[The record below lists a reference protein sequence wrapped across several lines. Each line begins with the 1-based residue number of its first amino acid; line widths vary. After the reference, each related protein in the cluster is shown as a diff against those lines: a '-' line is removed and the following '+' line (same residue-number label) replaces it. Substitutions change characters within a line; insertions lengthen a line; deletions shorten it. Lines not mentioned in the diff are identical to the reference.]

1 MKTTDLTERA
11 IYASICRNDG
21 ILARDIA
28 KDIGNRSV
36 GNGRC
41 GARTGG
47 VPPVDRHTVNQYLYR
62 SPFMRELCYRD
73 DDYLWHGMIRQM
85 RPHIGLSDFCGWYG
99 TVKEFLETP
108 EDVWFEELLDGC
120 RRIGRNL
127 NDTRGLFHSFRD
139 AREVMV
145 QLFWDLDGI
154 CGEAPESPGAGDA
167 SSASGSASPAS
178 GSASPASGGASPA
191 SGGASP
197 ASGGAD
203 RQEIRKDAR
212 TLPGREE
219 WEIAFELRINRAKY
233 IRIYADVLVITEDRV
248 FSLEFKMKD
257 RIDPDEVS
265 QAAKYSGYLEVL
277 FGPDYDVIPALVLTR
292 SEDLYTTAV
301 LSGSTAEIPVCSGD
315 MLFNL
320 FDEYLGFLAP

>member
-28 KDIGNRSV
+28 KDIGKH
-36 GNGRC
+36 GAGTGRC

-47 VPPVDRHTVNQYLYR
+47 APPVDRHTVNQYLYR

-85 RPHIGLSDFCGWYG
+85 RPHLGLSDFCGWYG

-108 EDVWFEELLDGC
+108 EAVWFEELLDGC
-120 RRIGRNL
+120 RRVGRNL

-145 QLFWDLDGI
+145 QLFRDLDEIG
-154 CGEAPESPGAGDA
+154 GGAPESPRAGDT
-167 SSASGSASPAS
+167 
-178 GSASPASGGASPA
+178 
-191 SGGASP
+191 SP

-203 RQEIRKDAR
+203 RQESPSGAQVLRGGAQAIPASAQA
-212 TLPGREE
+212 LPGREE

-292 SEDLYTTAV
+292 AEDLYTTAV

>member
-21 ILARDIA
+21 IPAREIA
-28 KDIGNRSV
+28 KDIARHGA
-36 GNGRC
+36 GNG
-41 GARTGG
+41 GN
-47 VPPVDRHTVNQYLYR
+47 PPVDRHTVNQYLYR

-73 DDYLWHGMIRQM
+73 DGYLWHGLIRQM
-85 RPHIGLSDFCGWYG
+85 RPHLGLADFCGWYG
-99 TVKEFLETP
+99 TVKEFLDTP
-108 EDVWFEELLDGC
+108 EGGWFEELLDGC

-145 QLFWDLDGI
+145 QLFRDLDGI
-154 CGEAPESPGAGDA
+154 CGDAPDAAASGYTGVQGDTDIPAGAGIV
-167 SSASGSASPAS
+167 S
-178 GSASPASGGASPA
+178 
-191 SGGASP
+191 
-197 ASGGAD
+197 
-203 RQEIRKDAR
+203 
-212 TLPGREE
+212 GRED

-257 RIDPDEVS
+257 RIDPEEVS

-292 SEDLYTTAV
+292 AEDLYTTAV
-301 LSGSTAEIPVCSGD
+301 LSGSTAEVPVCSGD

-320 FDEYLGFLAP
+320 FDEYLRFLAP

>member
-28 KDIGNRSV
+28 KDIGNRSA
-36 GNGRC
+36 GSRRY

-85 RPHIGLSDFCGWYG
+85 RPHLGLSEFCGWYG
-99 TVKEFLETP
+99 TAKEFLETP

-120 RRIGRNL
+120 RRVGRNL

-145 QLFWDLDGI
+145 QLFRDLDGI
-154 CGEAPESPGAGDA
+154 CGGAPESPGAGDA
-167 SSASGSASPAS
+167 SPAS
-178 GSASPASGGASPA
+178 GSA
-191 SGGASP
+191 
-197 ASGGAD
+197 D
-203 RQEIRKDAR
+203 RQEIPKDAR

-292 SEDLYTTAV
+292 AEDLYTTAV
-301 LSGSTAEIPVCSGD
+301 LSGSTAEVPVCSGD

>member
-28 KDIGNRSV
+28 KDIGKH
-36 GNGRC
+36 
-41 GARTGG
+41 GARIGG
-47 VPPVDRHTVNQYLYR
+47 GTSVDRHTVNQYLYR

-73 DDYLWHGMIRQM
+73 DAYLWHGLIRQM
-85 RPHIGLSDFCGWYG
+85 RPHLGLSDFCGWYG
-99 TVKEFLETP
+99 TVREFLELP
-108 EDVWFEELLDGC
+108 EEAWFEELLEGC
-120 RRIGRNL
+120 RRVGRNL

-145 QLFWDLDGI
+145 QLFRDLDGI
-154 CGEAPESPGAGDA
+154 CGGASESPGAVD
-167 SSASGSASPAS
+167 
-178 GSASPASGGASPA
+178 ASPASGGE
-191 SGGASP
+191 
-197 ASGGAD
+197 D
-203 RQEIRKDAR
+203 RQEIPSGAQVLQDGAQALPASAQA
-212 TLPGREE
+212 LPGREE

-233 IRIYADVLVITEDRV
+233 IRIYADVLVITKDRV

-292 SEDLYTTAV
+292 AEDLYTTAV